1 MTGTVLSGS
10 VKINQQID
18 LPELGQQKKVKSM
31 QMFRKPVQSALQ
43 GDRVA
48 LCVTSFDAKLMERG
62 IAADVGTVPRLKA
75 AIVSVSK
82 IRYSLYLSLCLPST
96 NCMIRFHKAQVE
108 SKSKFHITAGY
119 STVMGTPVFFGRPRA
134 AGGGGVAAA
143 GTAEEEGAG
152 AGAEAAGKPASGSAV
167 AAPFDLN
174 AEYLYQDQL
183 FDTSEAYPEGSQ
195 YALLTLE
202 QDITTPLETV
212 LIASK
217 LDTDIRE
224 FISSLLAALRLT
236 IPNVLS
242 LALALALSLSLT
254 GILNRHKHVPPVFHR

>member
-1 MTGTVLSGS
+1 
-10 VKINQQID
+10 
-18 LPELGQQKKVKSM
+18 
-31 QMFRKPVQSALQ
+31 
-43 GDRVA
+43 
-48 LCVTSFDAKLMERG
+48 
-62 IAADVGTVPRLKA
+62 
-75 AIVSVSK
+75 
-82 IRYSLYLSLCLPST
+82 
-96 NCMIRFHKAQVE
+96 MIRFHKAQVE

-134 AGGGGVAAA
+134 AGSGVAAA

-224 FISSLLAALRLT
+224 FISSVLAALRLT
-236 IPNVLS
+236 ISNCLS
-242 LALALALSLSLT
+242 LPLALALALSL
-254 GILNRHKHVPPVFHR
+254 